1 MKAFLVTGSFA
12 DPRKEQPFSIE
23 MAAEDEASVRE
34 KTLSTI
40 GSRHKMK
47 RWQIKIDKV
56 EEIPADKVESHLE
69 KYQIGA

>member
-47 RWQIKIDKV
+47 RLHIKIDKV
-56 EEIPADKVESHLE
+56 EEIPADKVESHLV

>member
-23 MAAEDEASVRE
+23 MAAEDEASVRD

-56 EEIPADKVESHLE
+56 EEIPADKVESHLV

>member
-34 KTLSTI
+34 KTIATI

-56 EEIPADKVESHLE
+56 EEIPADKVESHLV

>member
-1 MKAFLVTGSFA
+1 MKAFLVTGHFA

-23 MAAEDEASVRE
+23 MAAADEVAVKE
-34 KTLSTI
+34 KALSTI

-47 RWQIKIDKV
+47 RWQITITNV
-56 EEIPADKVESHLE
+56 EEIPADKVESPLV

>member
-12 DPRKEQPFSIE
+12 DPRKEQPFSSE

-56 EEIPADKVESHLE
+56 EEIPADKVESHLV

>member
-1 MKAFLVTGSFA
+1 MEAFLVTGSFA

-56 EEIPADKVESHLE
+56 EEIPADKVESHLV

>member
-1 MKAFLVTGSFA
+1 MKAFPVTGSFA

-56 EEIPADKVESHLE
+56 EEIPADKVESHLV

>member
-1 MKAFLVTGSFA
+1 MKAFLVTGHFA

-23 MAAEDEASVRE
+23 MAAEDEAAVKE
-34 KTLSTI
+34 KALSTI

-47 RWQIKIDKV
+47 RWQITITDVK
-56 EEIPADKVESHLE
+56 EIPADEVESALV

>member
-23 MAAEDEASVRE
+23 MTAEDEASVRE

-56 EEIPADKVESHLE
+56 EEIPADKVESHLV

>member
-12 DPRKEQPFSIE
+12 DHRKEQPFSIE

-56 EEIPADKVESHLE
+56 EEIPADKVESHLV

>member
-1 MKAFLVTGSFA
+1 MKAVLVTGSFA

-23 MAAEDEASVRE
+23 MAADDEAAVRE
-34 KTLSTI
+34 KALTTS
-40 GSRHKMK
+40 GSKHKMK

-56 EEIPADKVESHLE
+56 EEIPADQVQSHVV

>member
-1 MKAFLVTGSFA
+1 MKAFLVTGHFA

-23 MAAEDEASVRE
+23 MAAEDEAAARE

-47 RWQIKIDKV
+47 RWQITITDVK
-56 EEIPADKVESHLE
+56 ELSADQVTDHVV

>member
-1 MKAFLVTGSFA
+1 MKAFLVTGSFT

-47 RWQIKIDKV
+47 RWQIKID
-56 EEIPADKVESHLE
+56 
-69 KYQIGA
+69 

>member
-1 MKAFLVTGSFA
+1 MKAFLVTGHFA

-23 MAAEDEASVRE
+23 MAAEDEAAVRE

-47 RWQIKIDKV
+47 RWQITITNVK
-56 EEIPADKVESHLE
+56 ELPADQVTDHVV

>member
-1 MKAFLVTGSFA
+1 
-12 DPRKEQPFSIE
+12 

-56 EEIPADKVESHLE
+56 EEIPADKVESHLV

>member
-1 MKAFLVTGSFA
+1 MKAFLITGSYA

-23 MAAEDEASVRE
+23 MAAEDEPAVRE
-34 KTLSTI
+34 KALSTI

-56 EEIPADKVESHLE
+56 EEIPADKVESHLV
-69 KYQIGA
+69 KYQIRA

>member
-23 MAAEDEASVRE
+23 MAEEDEASVRE

-56 EEIPADKVESHLE
+56 EEIPADKVESHLV

>member
-56 EEIPADKVESHLE
+56 EESPADKVESHLV

>member
-23 MAAEDEASVRE
+23 MAAENEASVRE
-34 KTLSTI
+34 KTLSAI

-56 EEIPADKVESHLE
+56 EEIPADKVESHLV

>member
-12 DPRKEQPFSIE
+12 DPRKEQPFSSE
-23 MAAEDEASVRE
+23 MAADDEAAVRE
-34 KTLSTI
+34 KALSTI
-40 GSRHKMK
+40 GSKHKMK

-56 EEIPADKVESHLE
+56 EEIPADQVQSHVV

>member
-12 DPRKEQPFSIE
+12 DPRKEQPFSID

-56 EEIPADKVESHLE
+56 EEIPADKVESHLV

>member
-12 DPRKEQPFSIE
+12 DPRKEQTFSIE

-56 EEIPADKVESHLE
+56 EEIPADKVESHLV

>member
-23 MAAEDEASVRE
+23 MAAEDDASVRE

-56 EEIPADKVESHLE
+56 EEIPADKVESHLV

>member
-56 EEIPADKVESHLE
+56 EEIPADKVESQLV